1 MLDLQK
7 VSDFTDF
14 FIICSG
20 SSDRMIRSL
29 VHAVQD
35 EAKTKFGILG
45 KIEGQP
51 SSGWVAIDMNDII
64 IHLFSQDQRNY
75 YQLEDL
81 WQNGKLV
88 LRVK

>member
-7 VSDFTDF
+7 VSDFTDY

-20 SSDRMIRSL
+20 SSDRMLRSL

-35 EAKTKFGILG
+35 EAKTQFGLIG

-75 YQLEDL
+75 YRLEDL
-81 WQNGKLV
+81 WQNGKLI
-88 LRVK
+88 LHVK

>member
-1 MLDLQK
+1 LLDLQK